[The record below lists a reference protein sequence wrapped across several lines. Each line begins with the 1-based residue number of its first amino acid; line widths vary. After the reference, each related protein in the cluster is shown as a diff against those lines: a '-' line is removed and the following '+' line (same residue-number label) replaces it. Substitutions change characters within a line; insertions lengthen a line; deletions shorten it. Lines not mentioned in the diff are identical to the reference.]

1 VAARG
6 SAPSAGP
13 DAGTIVGLLA
23 DDERR
28 RVAAAVVLG
37 ATSLPAVADA
47 TGMSADRVSR
57 ALGRLAEAG
66 LVADVEGVGLAVDGA
81 VFQQA
86 ARAARA
92 RPPRTE
98 HADETAE
105 RRQVL
110 DAFVHDGRITSLPA
124 SRSKRVV
131 LLDWVAQA
139 FEPGVRYSERDVNE
153 LLAVRHADT
162 AMLRRYLVD
171 EGLLDRGGGEYW
183 RSGGTV
189 T

>member
-1 VAARG
+1 MA
-6 SAPSAGP
+6 P
-13 DAGTIVGLLA
+13 DAGVIVGLLA

-28 RVAAAVVLG
+28 RVVAAVVLG
-37 ATSLPAVADA
+37 ATSLAAVAEA
-47 TGMSADRVSR
+47 TGLASDRVSR

-66 LVADVEGVGLAVDGA
+66 VVVDVRGRGLTVDGA

-92 RPPRTE
+92 RRPNDE
-98 HADETAE
+98 HADETGE

-110 DAFVHDGRITSLPA
+110 QAFVRDGRITSLPA
-124 SRSKRVV
+124 ARTKRLV
-131 LLDWVAQA
+131 LLDWVVQV
-139 FEPGVRYSERDVNE
+139 FEPGVRYTERQVNE
-153 LLAVRHADT
+153 LLAARHPDT

-171 EGLLDRGGGEYW
+171 EGLLDRGAGEYW

-189 T
+189 A

>member
-1 VAARG
+1 MAAG
-6 SAPSAGP
+6 ESAAAAP
-13 DAGTIVGLLA
+13 DAGVIVGLLA

-28 RVAAAVVLG
+28 RVTAAVVLG
-37 ATSLPAVADA
+37 ATSLPAVAVA
-47 TGMSADRVSR
+47 TGMTTDRVSR

-66 LVADVEGVGLAVDGA
+66 LVADIAGVGLVVDGA
-81 VFQQA
+81 VFRQ
-86 ARAARA
+86 AARA
-92 RPPRTE
+92 RPARTE
-98 HADETAE
+98 HADETPE

-110 DAFVHDGRITSLPA
+110 DAFVRDGRITSLPA
-124 SRSKRVV
+124 SRPKRVV
-131 LLDWVAQA
+131 MLDWVVQA